1 MPLRRPPATR
11 RGNLRANPEREGGGG
26 PAQFR
31 NQRGSPIAARVLPLH
46 PLPYGRGSPGEEE
59 ARGFRG
65 PLRSVGGHFSIFLIA
80 SAAALRTAGRGSS
93 AAISLSCGR
102 ASFASGPMA
111 ASVSTAF

>member
-11 RGNLRANPEREGGGG
+11 EGNLRANPDRKGGGG
-26 PAQFR
+26 PTQFR

-65 PLRSVGGHFSIFLIA
+65 PPRSVGGHFPSIFLTA
-80 SAAALRTAGRGSS
+80 SAAALRTSGCGSS

-102 ASFASGPMA
+102 
-111 ASVSTAF
+111 